1 MGGRSPARVGSCLA
15 AGVLLVAACSQAASV
30 REASARVNAQPL
42 KVAVVVDPPTGVGDP
57 WGHMAEAGLRKAVAR
72 LGIDREAARV
82 LRPSPREGYLPTLLY
97 LGRKRYDLI
106 IGVGW
111 SQARPIDVAARRFA
125 GSRFVLV
132 DEDYG
137 KLPHRPRNAA
147 AVTFASE
154 ESGYLAGYLAG
165 LVERR
170 SRGRH
175 AIGSVGGM
183 RDAPQVDRFIAGY
196 QAGAHRAAPGITT
209 LNGYANGFFAS
220 QRARCRN
227 VALRQ
232 IARGAGVVFPVAGQ
246 CGLGALR
253 AAKEK
258 AVWGIGVD
266 VDQSSLGP
274 HILTSAVKNV
284 DAAVFETVRSAQ
296 RGNLAL
302 GRTTVLGV
310 RQGAVGLG
318 RISPRVPRQ
327 LVSRVE
333 RVRRLIAAGRI
344 RKIPTK
350 LR

>member
-1 MGGRSPARVGSCLA
+1 MGGRSPARAASWLV
-15 AGVLLVAACSQAASV
+15 AGVLLVAACSQAASAG
-30 REASARVNAQPL
+30 EASARVRARPL
-42 KVAVVVDPPTGVGDP
+42 KVAVVVDPPADPGDS
-57 WGHMAEAGLRKAVAR
+57 WGRMAEAGLQEAVAR

-97 LGRKRYDLI
+97 LGRRRYDLV
-106 IGVGW
+106 IGVGFL
-111 SQARPIDVAARRFA
+111 QAQAIDVAARRFH

-137 KLPHRPRNAA
+137 KLPHHPRNAA

-154 ESGYLAGYLAG
+154 EAGYLAGYLAA

-170 SRGRH
+170 SGGGH
-175 AIGSVGGM
+175 AIGSVGGKK
-183 RDAPQVDRFIAGY
+183 AAQVDRFIAGY
-196 QAGAHRAAPGITT
+196 QAGARRAAPGITT

-232 IARGAGVVFPVAGQ
+232 IARGAGVVFSVAGQ

-253 AAKEK
+253 AAKEQ

-266 VDQSSLGP
+266 VDQSPLGR

-284 DAAVFETVRSAQ
+284 DAAIFETVRAAQ
-296 RGNLAL
+296 RGGLAL

-318 RISPRVPRQ
+318 RISPRVPRE
-327 LVSRVE
+327 LVRKVD

-344 RKIPTK
+344 RDIPTR

>member
-1 MGGRSPARVGSCLA
+1 MDGIWRARGALCLA
-15 AGVLLVAACSQAASV
+15 AGVVLIAAGSQAASV
-30 REASARVNAQPL
+30 GEAGARPDARPL
-42 KVAVVVDPPTGVGDP
+42 KVAVVVDPPTEPGDP
-57 WGHMAEAGLRKAVAR
+57 WGRMAEAGLRKAVAR

-82 LRPSPREGYLPTLLY
+82 LRPSPREGYLPTLQY
-97 LGRKRYDLI
+97 LGRRRYDLI
-106 IGVGW
+106 IGVGYA
-111 SQARPIDVAARRFA
+111 QPRAIDIAARRFP
-125 GSRFVLV
+125 GTRFVLV
-132 DEDYG
+132 DEDYA
-137 KLPHRPRNAA
+137 KLLHRPRNAA

-154 ESGYLAGYLAG
+154 EAGYLAGYLAA

-170 SRGRH
+170 GGGRQ

-183 RDAPQVDRFIAGY
+183 RVAQVDRFVAGY
-196 QAGAHRAAPGITT
+196 QAGARRAAPGIVT

-220 QRARCRN
+220 QREKCRN
-227 VALRQ
+227 VALGQ
-232 IARGAGVVFPVAGQ
+232 IARGAGVVFSVAGD

-266 VDQSSLGP
+266 VDQSALGR

-284 DAAVFETVRSAQ
+284 DAAVFETVRAAQ
-296 RGNLAL
+296 RDRLAL

-318 RISPRVPRQ
+318 RISPRVPPE
-327 LVSRVE
+327 LVRKVDH
-333 RVRRLIAAGRI
+333 VRRLIAAGRI
-344 RKIPTK
+344 RGIPTR